1 MKLYKFDVPYSQ
13 DQLITVRGYI
23 WAEIEADSEEEAV
36 AIFKN
41 RYDEGYV
48 NEPGIYFE
56 LNEHDLE
63 VNENHGIVIDM
74 DDVTCDSED

>member
-56 LNEHDLE
+56 LNEHDIE